1 MPFPYPYTFLT
12 FLLLCVSFPQWF
24 FPGMLGVPSTAE
36 IYKEPAVAEKTLAMT
51 TTIPGESPTW
61 QERKPQGEELI
72 KVKHKRIRTRTPG
85 NQSSFHLLCQNPQ
98 VGMGREG
105 INGPVQENSP
115 PITCTSQ
122 KPCYTDPCPTLA
134 GRRNLLTLGV
144 KEFRKVPSL
153 GCQNPGVHS
162 SSGGAV

>member
-1 MPFPYPYTFLT
+1 MPFSYPYTFLT

-36 IYKEPAVAEKTLAMT
+36 IYKESAVAEKTLAMT
-51 TTIPGESPTW
+51 TPIPGESPTW

-72 KVKHKRIRTRTPG
+72 NVKHKRIRTRSPG
-85 NQSSFHLLCQNPQ
+85 NQSSFHLLWQNPQ
-98 VGMGREG
+98 VGMGSEG
-105 INGPVQENSP
+105 IKGPVQENSP
-115 PITCTSQ
+115 PITCASQ

-134 GRRNLLTLGV
+134 GRKNLLTLGV

-153 GCQNPGVHS
+153 GCQNPSVHS
-162 SSGGAV
+162 SSGWAV